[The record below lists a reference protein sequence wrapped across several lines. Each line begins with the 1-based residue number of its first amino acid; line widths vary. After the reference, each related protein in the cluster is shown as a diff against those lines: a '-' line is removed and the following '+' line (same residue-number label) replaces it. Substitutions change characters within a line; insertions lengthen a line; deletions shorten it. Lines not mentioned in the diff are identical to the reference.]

1 MNRIFKKYKALVYLL
16 PVLSVIWIPSDAGAQ
31 GLPAQQRM
39 IAGGGPKD
47 VSPYVTKMGQL
58 FYYLNGYYLDTV
70 NFDKVTDQAI
80 VSMIRALDPHSAYIT
95 AKDVKAMNEP
105 LQGNFDGIGIEF
117 AIIND
122 TLTVQNT
129 VPGGP
134 SEKVGMRAGDK
145 INRVDGKIISG
156 TGLAI
161 TDVHKYLRGPKGTKV
176 NLGIIRKGARGEL
189 DFVVTRDKIPLN
201 SVDAAYEAAPG
212 VLYLRLSRFAATSY
226 REIMEKIEQMG
237 GKPEGIILDLRGNSG
252 GYLVAALQ
260 IANEFLDRGE
270 LILYTEGR
278 TVSRMDEH
286 ANGYG
291 RLKNVPVVILID
303 ENSASASEIVSGAI
317 QDWDRG
323 TIIGRRSFGKGLVQ
337 QQLPLADGS
346 LLRLTIARYHTP
358 SGRVIQSP
366 YEQGKTEEYYK
377 QLYERFVRGE
387 QFSKDSIHFPDSLKY
402 KTLRK
407 GRTVYGG
414 GGIMPDIFMPQ
425 DTSFYTKFYGDVVR
439 KSLLVDFVNEY
450 TDNNRQRLSSEYKT
464 PEEFEKSFT
473 VSDALFDQFLAYCKA
488 KGTVPAEGQLAVS
501 GPELKKYLKGLILR
515 NLFDFNS
522 YIKYINS
529 DDPEIREA
537 LKVLKAERKS

>member
-1 MNRIFKKYKALVYLL
+1 MDRIFNKYKALFYLL
-16 PVLSVIWIPSDAGAQ
+16 PVLSVMWIPSGVGAQ
-31 GLPAQQRM
+31 GVSVPQRF
-39 IAGGGPKD
+39 IEERGLKD

-58 FYYLNGYYLDTV
+58 FYYLNGYYIDTV

-105 LQGNFDGIGIEF
+105 LEGNFDGIGIEF

-129 VPGGP
+129 VSGGP

-145 INRVDGKIISG
+145 INRVDGKVISG

-161 TDVHKYLRGPKGTKV
+161 PDVHKYLRGPKGTKV
-176 NLGIIRKGARGEL
+176 NLGIVRKGSAGEL
-189 DFVVTRDKIPLN
+189 DFVVVRDKIPLN

-212 VLYLRLSRFAATSY
+212 ILYLRLSRFAATSY
-226 REIMEKIEQMG
+226 REIMEKVGQMG
-237 GKPEGIILDLRGNSG
+237 RKPEGIILDLRGNSG
-252 GYLVAALQ
+252 GYLMAALQ
-260 IANEFLDRGE
+260 IANEFLDKGE

-278 TVSRMDEH
+278 TVSRNDEY

-291 RLKNVPVVILID
+291 RLKNVPVAVLID

-366 YEQGKTEEYYK
+366 YEQGKTEEYYR

-425 DTSFYTKFYGDVVR
+425 DTSFYTAFYGDVVR

-450 TDNNRQRLSSEYKT
+450 TDNHRQRLSSEYKT
-464 PEEFEKSFT
+464 PEEFGTSFE
-473 VSDALFDQFLAYCKA
+473 VGDALFDQFIAYCKT
-488 KGTVPAEGQLAVS
+488 KGTVPAEGQLEVS

-522 YIKYINS
+522 YIRYINS

-537 LKVLKAERKS
+537 LRVLKESKS